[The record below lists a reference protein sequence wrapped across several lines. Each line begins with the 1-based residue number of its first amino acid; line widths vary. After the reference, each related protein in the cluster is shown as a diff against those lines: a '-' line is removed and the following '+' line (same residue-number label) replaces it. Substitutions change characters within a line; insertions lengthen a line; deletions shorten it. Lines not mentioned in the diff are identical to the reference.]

1 MFAGHPVSFR
11 ALSANLLQLWIS
23 SLDSKL
29 PNHQQITSISKL
41 EVLTESSSQL
51 KVGTGNVFRPV
62 EWTRFTTSVRT
73 LSLNF
78 ECFWFS
84 KRQKATKSLEQFWFA
99 RFSYFVCTVSLLV
112 ATARRL
118 LGLPK
123 LCSAVC
129 QIEERHDESRSL
141 QSSWT
146 SKAHNHQKVTLNLSI
161 RLIEFAPLR
170 FSWFPVCSPMLR
182 FWPIYRS
189 SLITC
194 EIVFSVCIPLTRKL

>member
-62 EWTRFTTSVRT
+62 KWARFTTSVRT

-78 ECFWFS
+78 GCFWFS

-99 RFSYFVCTVSLLV
+99 RFSFFVCTVSLLV

-118 LGLPK
+118 LGLPDSVRPFAK
-123 LCSAVC
+123 LRNATMKAVAYKVPELQMHTITKKSRWTFQSAWLN
-129 QIEERHDESRSL
+129 SR
-141 QSSWT
+141 
-146 SKAHNHQKVTLNLSI
+146 LSGSADFLFV
-161 RLIEFAPLR
+161 RLCFVSGR
-170 FSWFPVCSPMLR
+170 FTGVRL
-182 FWPIYRS
+182 
-189 SLITC
+189 
-194 EIVFSVCIPLTRKL
+194 